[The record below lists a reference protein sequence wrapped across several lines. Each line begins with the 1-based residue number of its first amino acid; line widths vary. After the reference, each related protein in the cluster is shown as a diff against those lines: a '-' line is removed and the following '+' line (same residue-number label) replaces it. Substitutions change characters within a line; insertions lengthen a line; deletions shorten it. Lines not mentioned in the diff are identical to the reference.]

1 MKESVI
7 RKVFCALN
15 WPPKTGAFQKLITF
29 VVEGLATKAESS
41 TVQQL
46 QTKVETLES
55 TVNTLQET
63 ITTLSGKHH
72 KVNINLQL
80 WHNLIFLNEL
90 QKLS

>member
-29 VVEGLATKAESS
+29 VVEGLATKVESS

-46 QTKVETLES
+46 Q
-55 TVNTLQET
+55 
-63 ITTLSGKHH
+63 
-72 KVNINLQL
+72 
-80 WHNLIFLNEL
+80 
-90 QKLS
+90 QK

>member
-41 TVQQL
+41 TVQEL
-46 QTKVETLES
+46 QTKVETLEG
-55 TVNTLQET
+55 TVNTL
-63 ITTLSGKHH
+63 SGK
-72 KVNINLQL
+72 VSTLESNYTSLESRVTALETPQ
-80 WHNLIFLNEL
+80 
-90 QKLS
+90 S